1 MNLAYLIEDG
11 IRRYG
16 QYDYCYFEG
25 KWWTNVELNETANK
39 LGNALRKLG
48 VGRGDRVVTQ
58 LPNCV
63 EIFVTFNAV
72 YKIGAVM
79 VPMNPVLRPDQISY
93 IYTDCGA
100 KVTITTSDYL
110 PWIREAQKNAP
121 DLNYIIVIDK
131 PDIEGTLYLVK
142 LFSDSSGQLA
152 TLDMDNDDL
161 AALVYTSGTT
171 GNPKGV
177 MHTHYSLWINAIS
190 FNEFNITA
198 ASSTLRS
205 ISRELNIHNYIYG
218 ERMQEITGLDRNN
231 PYLAVLPLSHSFGL
245 GFMNFGNLAGAKF
258 IIMRW
263 WNPEEAMKMIEKFRI
278 SFITFVPT
286 MFWHLLDNPN
296 IDKYDLS
303 SLRYC
308 NCGAAAMSP
317 EIAYRWKEK
326 LGLDIYEG
334 WGMTESGAITS
345 ANSPLRPLK
354 IGSIGYN
361 LLACNKISVV
371 DNEDN
376 ELVIKGPTVMK
387 GYWNMPKE
395 TAETLKNGWLHT
407 GDIGQ
412 SDEEGYFYITD
423 RKKDLIIRGGENV
436 SPKEVEEAV
445 CKHPKVAEAGCVGIS
460 DRVYGEEI
468 KVFVVLKQGQSCT
481 ETEIIEFC
489 KQHLPTFKQP
499 KKVQFIEALPKNML
513 GKILRVDLRKLK

>member
-63 EIFVTFNAV
+63 EIFVAFNAV

-121 DLNYIIVIDK
+121 DLNHIIVIDK
-131 PDIEGTLYLVK
+131 PDIEGTLYLGK

-190 FNEFNITA
+190 FNESNITA

-286 MFWHLLDNPN
+286 MFWHL
-296 IDKYDLS
+296 
-303 SLRYC
+303 
-308 NCGAAAMSP
+308 
-317 EIAYRWKEK
+317 
-326 LGLDIYEG
+326 
-334 WGMTESGAITS
+334 
-345 ANSPLRPLK
+345 
-354 IGSIGYN
+354 
-361 LLACNKISVV
+361 
-371 DNEDN
+371 
-376 ELVIKGPTVMK
+376 
-387 GYWNMPKE
+387 
-395 TAETLKNGWLHT
+395 
-407 GDIGQ
+407 
-412 SDEEGYFYITD
+412 
-423 RKKDLIIRGGENV
+423 
-436 SPKEVEEAV
+436 
-445 CKHPKVAEAGCVGIS
+445 
-460 DRVYGEEI
+460 
-468 KVFVVLKQGQSCT
+468 
-481 ETEIIEFC
+481 
-489 KQHLPTFKQP
+489 
-499 KKVQFIEALPKNML
+499 
-513 GKILRVDLRKLK
+513 